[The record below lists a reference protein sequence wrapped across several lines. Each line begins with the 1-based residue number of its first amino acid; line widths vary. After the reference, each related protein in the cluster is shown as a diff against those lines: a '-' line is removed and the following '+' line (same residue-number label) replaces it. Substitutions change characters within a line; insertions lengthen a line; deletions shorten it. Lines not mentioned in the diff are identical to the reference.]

1 MKNISKEKLKKFEKD
16 FNSVENK
23 VITNSVTKNGFFYSC
38 ENYEEIRNTRYEF
51 SVDLKQGDIT
61 NQKRS
66 GRCWIFASTNFIRYF
81 LIKKLNIKNIELS
94 QNYVAFY
101 DKLEKCN
108 FFLNCIINTID
119 RDTTDRHV
127 TFFLDNPI
135 NDGGQWDM
143 FLNIIKKYGIVPKSA
158 MPETYNS
165 SNTAEI
171 NKILKR
177 VLRNF
182 AYILRTNYKNGTSL
196 DKIEEQ
202 KLDMVEKIYGILCT
216 AFGKPPV
223 KFDFEYTNKKDEFYR
238 DSNITP
244 MEFYDKYIKD
254 LNLDDYISI
263 INAPNED
270 RPYYKKYTVNYIGN
284 VADGNRI
291 TYLNLPINRL
301 KEMAVAQLTDGVPVF
316 FGSDVGQESSRSLG
330 IMSRNLFNVQDII
343 NFEDKMDKAT
353 KLEYRESCMTHAM
366 MFLGVNLDDNW
377 KGSRW
382 KVENSWGNDPGNKG
396 IFVLTDDWFNS
407 FVYQVV
413 INKKHLKPEELEAY
427 NENKYYMELEP
438 WDPMGTLANIN

>member
-16 FNSVENK
+16 FNSAENK

-108 FFLNCIINTID
+108 YFLNCIINTID

-143 FLNIIKKYGIVPKSA
+143 FLNIINKYGIVPKSA

-196 DKIEEQ
+196 EKIEEQ
-202 KLDMVEKIYGILCT
+202 KLDMVQKIYGILCT

-244 MEFYDKYIKD
+244 IEFYDKYIKD

-301 KEMAVAQLTDGVPVF
+301 KEMAVAQLTEGVPVF

-343 NFEDKMDKAT
+343 NFEDNMDKAT

-366 MFLGVNLDDNW
+366 MFLGVNLDENW

-382 KVENSWGNDPGNKG
+382 KVENSWGNEPGNKG

-407 FVYQVV
+407 YVYQVV
-413 INKKHLKPEELEAY
+413 INKKHLKTEELEAY

-438 WDPMGTLANIN
+438 WDPMGTLANMN